1 MAHYM
6 NETYDRTSSGIGTR
20 NAKQTILR
28 ASGHVA
34 GPRSILAWFDRALEQ
49 VLLWQERANERR
61 TLRNLSDHM
70 LKDIGIS
77 RVDAHREANKRFW
90 QR

>member
-1 MAHYM
+1 MCQQILKEDEAMAHYM

-34 GPRSILAWFDRALEQ
+34 WPRSILAWID
-49 VLLWQERANERR
+49 
-61 TLRNLSDHM
+61 
-70 LKDIGIS
+70 
-77 RVDAHREANKRFW
+77 RVDSSLTRY
-90 QR
+90 